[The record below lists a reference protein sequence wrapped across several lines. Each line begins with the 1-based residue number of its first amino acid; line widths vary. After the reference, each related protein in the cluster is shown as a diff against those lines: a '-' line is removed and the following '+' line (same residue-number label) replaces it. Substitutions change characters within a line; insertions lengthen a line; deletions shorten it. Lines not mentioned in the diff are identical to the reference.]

1 MVLNEKQRK
10 KYRWLLS
17 EDGIAKLTFAKGLLP
32 IIGGQI
38 FLKLLPS
45 SLNDITGIQKPVC
58 FIIGL
63 LAFLL
68 VIFGIGLILY
78 AVFIL
83 PLLFKAKNKKFEKKY
98 PVSKNRMSR
107 RKLFRAAE
115 AMNENPDSRM
125 RTEVDG
131 DWIEFSLEIPL
142 CQNLHRNARDYNCAV
157 LDFVRVMG
165 DETQNVYIREVA
177 GNAAVKFFLEQK
189 KTNIETMQ
197 KNLCLTEEQIKQ
209 IKDMRYKFSMW
220 MSIYSY
226 WLYMEVNATEEEMD
240 TIEDRTRPEFWGTPV
255 TAEEL
260 ARRPVSLR
268 VALYLARQ
276 YYAASGETVLRAWEH
291 PDYWLFYG
299 AKSNEKPCAKNQ
311 PVSVSKWTSELKSI
325 FWLSKSSKKL
335 FDEAKEIKSNIIT
348 RDDAYTYSEKAKPI
362 TQNSPT
368 K

>member
-45 SLNDITGIQKPVC
+45 SLDDITGIQKPVC

-131 DWIEFSLEIPL
+131 DWIEFSLEMENYLPNDEVDDFID
-142 CQNLHRNARDYNCAV
+142 CQTYRRLIH
-157 LDFVRVMG
+157 
-165 DETQNVYIREVA
+165 I
-177 GNAAVKFFLEQK
+177 GN
-189 KTNIETMQ
+189 
-197 KNLCLTEEQIKQ
+197 
-209 IKDMRYKFSMW
+209 D
-220 MSIYSY
+220 
-226 WLYMEVNATEEEMD
+226 
-240 TIEDRTRPEFWGTPV
+240 G
-255 TAEEL
+255 
-260 ARRPVSLR
+260 
-268 VALYLARQ
+268 
-276 YYAASGETVLRAWEH
+276 
-291 PDYWLFYG
+291 
-299 AKSNEKPCAKNQ
+299 
-311 PVSVSKWTSELKSI
+311 
-325 FWLSKSSKKL
+325 
-335 FDEAKEIKSNIIT
+335 
-348 RDDAYTYSEKAKPI
+348 TYSELEYLDKDDGSEPQIGLVKEQKIGYHLNDDGI
-362 TQNSPT
+362 TRRYEFDKEDLTRTIHRWLANRGYKHVGKVQ
-368 K
+368 

>member
-45 SLNDITGIQKPVC
+45 SLDDITGIQKPVC

-142 CQNLHRNARDYNCAV
+142 KQKPHSLTIQTKAIPKRNYPSEWLVCA
-157 LDFVRVMG
+157 
-165 DETQNVYIREVA
+165 
-177 GNAAVKFFLEQK
+177 AA
-189 KTNIETMQ
+189 I
-197 KNLCLTEEQIKQ
+197 
-209 IKDMRYKFSMW
+209 
-220 MSIYSY
+220 
-226 WLYMEVNATEEEMD
+226 
-240 TIEDRTRPEFWGTPV
+240 
-255 TAEEL
+255 
-260 ARRPVSLR
+260 
-268 VALYLARQ
+268 
-276 YYAASGETVLRAWEH
+276 
-291 PDYWLFYG
+291 
-299 AKSNEKPCAKNQ
+299 
-311 PVSVSKWTSELKSI
+311 
-325 FWLSKSSKKL
+325 
-335 FDEAKEIKSNIIT
+335 
-348 RDDAYTYSEKAKPI
+348 
-362 TQNSPT
+362 
-368 K
+368 

>member
-45 SLNDITGIQKPVC
+45 SLDDITGIQKPVC

-131 DWIEFSLEIPL
+131 DWIEFSLEMENYLPDDEVDDFIDCQTYRRLIHISVTTHTTL
-142 CQNLHRNARDYNCAV
+142 CMIARTIRHRMLRCS
-157 LDFVRVMG
+157 
-165 DETQNVYIREVA
+165 
-177 GNAAVKFFLEQK
+177 KP
-189 KTNIETMQ
+189 
-197 KNLCLTEEQIKQ
+197 
-209 IKDMRYKFSMW
+209 
-220 MSIYSY
+220 
-226 WLYMEVNATEEEMD
+226 
-240 TIEDRTRPEFWGTPV
+240 TRKRKSQR
-255 TAEEL
+255 L
-260 ARRPVSLR
+260 SRLVS
-268 VALYLARQ
+268 
-276 YYAASGETVLRAWEH
+276 
-291 PDYWLFYG
+291 
-299 AKSNEKPCAKNQ
+299 
-311 PVSVSKWTSELKSI
+311 
-325 FWLSKSSKKL
+325 
-335 FDEAKEIKSNIIT
+335 T
-348 RDDAYTYSEKAKPI
+348 R
-362 TQNSPT
+362 N
-368 K
+368 